1 MADPGAQPTGGLQ
14 LHSARGRWVIA
25 ATVLGAG
32 IVMIDGGEGTL
43 DEPLS
48 AVLTANLGYL
58 TEALDAAA
66 R

>member
-1 MADPGAQPTGGLQ
+1 
-14 LHSARGRWVIA
+14 V
-25 ATVLGAG
+25 
-32 IVMIDGGEGTL
+32 IDGGDGTL